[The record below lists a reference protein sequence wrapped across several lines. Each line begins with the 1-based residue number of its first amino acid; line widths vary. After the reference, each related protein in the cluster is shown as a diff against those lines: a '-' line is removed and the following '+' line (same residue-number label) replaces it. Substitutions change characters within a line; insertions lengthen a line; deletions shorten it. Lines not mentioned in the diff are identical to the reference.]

1 MFHVDGAA
9 VDQTQNKCQVFRRI
23 KSALIVCILYYL

>member
-9 VDQTQNKCQVFRRI
+9 VDQTQNKCQVFQR
-23 KSALIVCILYYL
+23 SALIVFCILYYL